1 MKGSTQMELRLY
13 SFVNFYLSDIQ
24 KGIQTGHMAVDLVRE
39 YGDEDILPKH
49 CDLVADW
56 ADNHKTFI
64 VLNGGNNLML
74 DNTANICAYS
84 GLPWTTFYE
93 DEESL
98 GGLRTCV
105 GVVVP
110 ENYFNATYSAA
121 NGFETVDIDG
131 RIIFD
136 QKIDTPPPNSD
147 QAIFNLIKLLKTSR
161 LA

>member
-1 MKGSTQMELRLY
+1 MELRLY

-39 YGDEDILPKH
+39 YGDEDICLQSQSVM
-49 CDLVADW
+49 VADW
-56 ADNHKTFI
+56 ADNWKTFI
-64 VLNGGNNLML
+64 VLNGGNNAML
-74 DNTANICAYS
+74 DNAATICAFS

-110 ENYFNATYSAA
+110 ENYFNATYSSMGA
-121 NGFETVDIDG
+121 ETVDFDG

-136 QKIDTPPPNSD
+136 QKIDSPPSNSD

>member
-1 MKGSTQMELRLY
+1 
-13 SFVNFYLSDIQ
+13 
-24 KGIQTGHMAVDLVRE
+24 
-39 YGDEDILPKH
+39 
-49 CDLVADW
+49 
-56 ADNHKTFI
+56 
-64 VLNGGNNLML
+64 
-74 DNTANICAYS
+74 
-84 GLPWTTFYE
+84 LPWTTFYE

-110 ENYFNATYSAA
+110 ENYFTSTYSSV
-121 NGFETVDIDG
+121 GVETVEIDG

>member
-1 MKGSTQMELRLY
+1 MELRLY

-39 YGDEDILPKH
+39 YVPDEPETVSQNHLNM
-49 CDLVADW
+49 VADW

-74 DNTANICAYS
+74 DNTASICARS

-110 ENYFNATYSAA
+110 EKYFNATYA
-121 NGFETVDIDG
+121 NAVFGEIVDVDG
-131 RIIFD
+131 MVYTD
-136 QKIDTPPPNSD
+136 QKIDMPPQGSD
-147 QAIFNLIKLLKTSR
+147 QAIFNFVKLLKTSR

>member
-1 MKGSTQMELRLY
+1 MELRLY

-24 KGIQTGHMAVDLVRE
+24 KGIQTGHMAVDIVRE
-39 YGDEDILPKH
+39 YVPDEPETVSQNHLNM
-49 CDLVADW
+49 VADW

-74 DNTANICAYS
+74 DNAAAVCANS

-105 GVVVP
+105 GVLVP
-110 ENYFNATYSAA
+110 ETYFAA
-121 NGFETVDIDG
+121 NYSSVGVETVEIDG

-136 QKIDTPPPNSD
+136 QKIDNPPPKSE
-147 QAIFNLIKLLKTSR
+147 QAVFDLIKLLKTSR

>member
-1 MKGSTQMELRLY
+1 MELRLY

-39 YGDEDILPKH
+39 YGDQEYGLTALRDM
-49 CDLVADW
+49 VADW

-74 DNTANICAYS
+74 DNAATICSRS

-98 GGLRTCV
+98 GGLRTSV

-110 ENYFNATYSAA
+110 ENYFNATYTNAIF
-121 NGFETVDIDG
+121 GEIVDFDG
-131 RIIFD
+131 RVITD
-136 QKIDTPPPNSD
+136 QKIDTPPPNSV

>member
-1 MKGSTQMELRLY
+1 MELRLY

-39 YGDEDILPKH
+39 YVPDEPETVSQNHLNM
-49 CDLVADW
+49 VADW

-74 DNTANICAYS
+74 DNTASICARS

-110 ENYFNATYSAA
+110 ENYFNANYSSV
-121 NGFETVDIDG
+121 GVETVEIDG

-136 QKIDTPPPNSD
+136 QKIDSPPPNSD
-147 QAIFNLIKLLKTSR
+147 QAIFNLVKLLKTSR